1 MNNNVMFNIGYGVY
15 VLTAKENEKD
25 NGCIINTLIQVTT
38 NPVRISV
45 TVNKDNLTCEMIK
58 NTKKFNVSIL
68 TEKTKFE
75 EIEHF
80 GFYSGRDV
88 NKFENYDKC
97 RRSKN
102 DIYYLNENCNS
113 YISASVIDMVD
124 VGTHMIF
131 IADVEEAEV
140 LNEDKTLTYEY
151 YQENVKP
158 KKEVQK
164 GKYVCKICGYVYEG
178 DELPDDFICPLCK
191 HGASDFEKVN

>member
-80 GFYSGRDV
+80 WFYSGRDV

-97 RRSKN
+97 QRSKN

-158 KKEVQK
+158 KKEVKK